1 MTVICLIP
9 TYGRPIIT
17 EICFNN
23 LRRAKDQF
31 IKHSINFVPVA
42 TISDDENRRLCQSHN
57 IPYYALPNKPI
68 GMKLDAAIEFI
79 REDFDFDYFMTLG
92 SDNIITEQGV
102 QILADEMHKG
112 ALVSGFKD
120 MVFIQGDRMKLYN
133 STTMFGAGRII
144 NSFVLDYTMKRVGQM
159 YGDKDRGLDGA
170 SFRSM
175 KRAGCAGFNYLK
187 GYGIIDIKTSE
198 NINSFEA
205 YNVRTQP
212 ISDDYRRYIE
222 VKPN

>member
-9 TYGRPIIT
+9 TYGRPLIT

-23 LRRAKDQF
+23 LKRSVDSFASRGVTLSPA
-31 IKHSINFVPVA
+31 A
-42 TISDDENRRLCQSHN
+42 TVSDDENRQLCKLYD

-79 REDFDFDYFMTLG
+79 REDYDFDYLMSLG
-92 SDNIITEQGV
+92 SDNIITERGV
-102 QILADEMHKG
+102 EMLTDEMQKG

-175 KRAGCAGFNYLK
+175 KRAGCTGFNYLK
-187 GYGIIDIKTSE
+187 GYGIIDIKTSD

-212 ISDDYRRYIE
+212 ISEEYRRYIE